1 LIQEPGTVAQPR
13 HFLQWLWQS
22 IKRLSAATARTPR
35 ATTSADARL
44 RWLADNLQIDEQIL
58 ASHISGLTTSAYPDG
73 KMKITNDQSES
84 AVLGELGQRIVHERL
99 KQQITQ
105 AELAGRSGVSKRT
118 IERIESGHSAQFGS
132 VIRILRALALLDR
145 LDTLVPG
152 GDLPPTELFL
162 TGGKA
167 RKRANSKRRTGRG
180 REALT

>member
-1 LIQEPGTVAQPR
+1 
-13 HFLQWLWQS
+13 
-22 IKRLSAATARTPR
+22 
-35 ATTSADARL
+35 
-44 RWLADNLQIDEQIL
+44 
-58 ASHISGLTTSAYPDG
+58 
-73 KMKITNDQSES
+73 MKITNDQSES